1 MICYY
6 IIIISIISIIIILL
20 SCAVGMHC
28 RRCNRNDCFVLY
40 CKLKSKLHLWFCHVC
55 VSLVD
60 NMPSVDTVKPASTDE
75 TSVETVVE
83 MDMLESPLVL
93 DAAVEDEIDKIVK
106 CLEEIARVLA
116 NPDSVIVCGS
126 VFLLLTCIFCM
137 YSGFLQSSSMVVLTN
152 AVAIRWA
159 KD

>member
-1 MICYY
+1 
-6 IIIISIISIIIILL
+6 
-20 SCAVGMHC
+20 
-28 RRCNRNDCFVLY
+28 
-40 CKLKSKLHLWFCHVC
+40 
-55 VSLVD
+55 
-60 NMPSVDTVKPASTDE
+60 MPSVDAVKPASTDE

-126 VFLLLTCIFCM
+126 VFLLLTYIM
-137 YSGFLQSSSMVVLTN
+137 HVQSSWHF
-152 AVAIRWA
+152 A
-159 KD
+159 